1 MAIYNRQN
9 KEVLINMVEV
19 IKKGLETSIQDYPGR
34 IGSLNQGFPPSGPMD
49 SWSFRLAN
57 VLVENKQDAAALEC
71 QFMGPS
77 LKFNNNRIIAIT
89 GANMSPKLDGNPVPL
104 WESIEVKANQVLEME
119 FATIGARSYI
129 AFSGGIISE
138 PWLSSR
144 STFHKAGVGG
154 IEGKA
159 IQEDQIIPLGKSK
172 SVAGR
177 KIKKSSMPIMSTDK
191 KWAIEVVRGPND
203 DWIDEKG
210 HKMFLN
216 SEWKLQ
222 AKSDRTGYRL
232 DGPEWSFTEKATHKG
247 LEHGSHPSN
256 IIDQG
261 YPVGAINL
269 AGQTPIILVNDGP
282 SMGGFIVPYTVPSA
296 SFWKLGQAKPGDRFN
311 FVEISVEKAQ
321 ALRAEQ
327 TMICSEAS
335 LVSSDKQD
343 ILIRKK
349 QIKKIDHIKVV
360 DFDKEKLDEKIRNKM
375 MEKKGMK
382 NIKVRFFN

>member
-1 MAIYNRQN
+1 
-9 KEVLINMVEV
+9 MVQV
-19 IKKGLETSIQDYPGR
+19 IKKGLETSVQDYPGR
-34 IGSLNQGFPPSGPMD
+34 IGTLNLGFPPSGPMD

-57 VLVENKQDAAALEC
+57 VLVNNEPGTATLEC
-71 QFMGPS
+71 QFMGPT
-77 LKFNNNRIIAIT
+77 LKFNDDRVIAIT
-89 GANMSPKLDGNPVPL
+89 GADMSPKIDGTPVPL
-104 WESIEVKANQVLEME
+104 WESLEVKKDQILEMA
-119 FATIGARSYI
+119 FATVGARSYI
-129 AFSGGIISE
+129 AFSGGINTT
-138 PWLSSR
+138 PWLGSR

-154 IEGKA
+154 INGKA
-159 IQEDQIIPLGKSK
+159 IQDGQIIPLNKSK
-172 SVAGR
+172 SITRR
-177 KIKKSSMPIMSTDK
+177 KIKNSSIPVMSTNK
-191 KWAIEVVRGPND
+191 KWLVEVVKGPND
-203 DWIDEKG
+203 DWVDEKG

-216 SEWKLQ
+216 SDWKLQ
-222 AKSDRTGYRL
+222 SKSDRTGYRL
-232 DGPEWSFTEKATHKG
+232 EGPKWSFTEKATNKS
-247 LEHGSHPSN
+247 LEHGTFPSN

-296 SFWKLGQAKPGDRFN
+296 SFWKLGQAKPGDSFN

-321 ALRAEQ
+321 ALRTEQ

-349 QIKKIDHIKVV
+349 QINKIDHIKVV
-360 DFDKEKLDEKIRNKM
+360 DFDKEKLDEKVRNKM

>member
-1 MAIYNRQN
+1 
-9 KEVLINMVEV
+9 MVQV
-19 IKKGLETSIQDYPGR
+19 IKKGLETSVQDYPGR
-34 IGSLNQGFPPSGPMD
+34 IGTLNLGFPPSGPMD

-57 VLVENKQDAAALEC
+57 VLVDNEPGTAALEC
-71 QFMGPS
+71 QFMGPT
-77 LKFNNNRIIAIT
+77 LKFNSDRIIAIT
-89 GANMSPKLDGNPVPL
+89 GADMSPKINGTPVPL
-104 WESIEVKANQVLEME
+104 WESLEVKKDQILEMA
-119 FATIGARSYI
+119 FATVGARSYI
-129 AFSGGIISE
+129 AFSGGINTT
-138 PWLSSR
+138 PWLGSR

-154 IEGKA
+154 IDGKA
-159 IQEDQIIPLGKSK
+159 IQDGQIIPLNKSK
-172 SVAGR
+172 PVKGR
-177 KIKKSSMPIMSTDK
+177 KIKNSSMPVMPTNK
-191 KWAIEVVRGPND
+191 KWLVEVVKGPND
-203 DWIDEKG
+203 DWVDEKG

-216 SEWKLQ
+216 SDWKLQ
-222 AKSDRTGYRL
+222 SKSDRTGYRL
-232 DGPEWSFTEKATHKG
+232 EGPKWSFTEKATNKG
-247 LEHGSHPSN
+247 LEHGTFPSN

-296 SFWKLGQAKPGDRFN
+296 SFWKLGQAKPGDSFN

-321 ALRAEQ
+321 TLRTEQ

-335 LVSSDKQD
+335 LVSSNKQD

-349 QIKKIDHIKVV
+349 QINKIDHIKVV
-360 DFDKEKLDEKIRNKM
+360 DFDKEKLDEKVRNKM

>member
-1 MAIYNRQN
+1 
-9 KEVLINMVEV
+9 MVQV
-19 IKKGLETSIQDYPGR
+19 IKKGLETSVQDYPGR
-34 IGSLNQGFPPSGPMD
+34 IGTLNLGFPPSGPMD

-57 VLVENKQDAAALEC
+57 VLVENEPGTAALEC
-71 QFMGPS
+71 QFLGPT
-77 LKFNNNRIIAIT
+77 LKFNSDRIIAIT
-89 GANMSPKLDGNPVPL
+89 GANMSPKINGTPVPL
-104 WESIEVKANQVLEME
+104 WESLEVKKDQVLEMS
-119 FATIGARSYI
+119 FATVGARSYI
-129 AFSGGIISE
+129 AFSGGINTT
-138 PWLSSR
+138 PWLGSR

-159 IQEDQIIPLGKSK
+159 IQEGQIIPLNKSK

-177 KIKKSSMPIMSTDK
+177 KIKKNSIPVMSTNK
-191 KWAIEVVRGPND
+191 KWSVEVVKGPND
-203 DWIDEKG
+203 DWVDEKG

-216 SEWKLQ
+216 SDWKLQ
-222 AKSDRTGYRL
+222 SKSDRTGYRL
-232 DGPEWSFTEKATHKG
+232 DGPKWSFTKKATHKG
-247 LEHGSHPSN
+247 LEHGTFPSN

-349 QIKKIDHIKVV
+349 QINKIDHIKVV

>member
-1 MAIYNRQN
+1 
-9 KEVLINMVEV
+9 MVQV
-19 IKKGLETSIQDYPGR
+19 IKKGLETSVQDYPGR
-34 IGSLNQGFPPSGPMD
+34 IGTLNLGFPPSGPMD

-57 VLVENKQDAAALEC
+57 ILVNNEPGTAALEC
-71 QFMGPS
+71 QFMGPT
-77 LKFNNNRIIAIT
+77 LKFNSDRIISIT
-89 GANMSPKLDGNPVPL
+89 GANMSPKIDGTPVPL
-104 WESIEVKANQVLEME
+104 WESLEVKKDQILEMA
-119 FATIGARSYI
+119 FATVGARSYI
-129 AFSGGIISE
+129 AFSGGINTE
-138 PWLSSR
+138 PWLGSR

-159 IQEDQIIPLGKSK
+159 IQDGQVIPLNKSK

-177 KIKKSSMPIMSTDK
+177 KIKKNSIPVMSTNK
-191 KWAIEVVRGPND
+191 KWSVEVVKGPND
-203 DWIDEKG
+203 DWVDEKG

-216 SEWKLQ
+216 SDWKLQ
-222 AKSDRTGYRL
+222 SKSDRTGYRL
-232 DGPEWSFTEKATHKG
+232 DGPKWTFAEKATHKG
-247 LEHGSHPSN
+247 LEHGTFPSN

-296 SFWKLGQAKPGDRFN
+296 SFWKLGQAKPGDNFN

-321 ALRAEQ
+321 TLRTEQ
-327 TMICSEAS
+327 TTICSETS
-335 LVSSDKQD
+335 LVSFNKEN
-343 ILIRKK
+343 ILIHKK
-349 QIKKIDHIKVV
+349 PVKKIDHIKVV

>member
-1 MAIYNRQN
+1 
-9 KEVLINMVEV
+9 MVQV
-19 IKKGLETSIQDYPGR
+19 IKKGLETSVQDYPGR
-34 IGSLNQGFPPSGPMD
+34 IGTLNLGFPPSGPMD

-57 VLVENKQDAAALEC
+57 VLVENEPGAAALEC
-71 QFMGPS
+71 QFLGPT
-77 LKFNNNRIIAIT
+77 LKFNSDRIIAIT
-89 GANMSPKLDGNPVPL
+89 GANMSPKINGTPVPL
-104 WESIEVKANQVLEME
+104 WESLEVKKDQVLEMS
-119 FATIGARSYI
+119 FATVGARSYI
-129 AFSGGIISE
+129 AFSGEINTT
-138 PWLSSR
+138 PWLGSK

-159 IQEDQIIPLGKSK
+159 IQEGQIIPLNKSK

-177 KIKKSSMPIMSTDK
+177 KIKKNSIPVMSTNK
-191 KWAIEVVRGPND
+191 KWSVEVVKGPND
-203 DWIDEKG
+203 DWVDEKG

-216 SEWKLQ
+216 SDWKLQ
-222 AKSDRTGYRL
+222 SKSDRTGYRL
-232 DGPEWSFTEKATHKG
+232 DGPKWSFTKKATHKG
-247 LEHGSHPSN
+247 LEHGTFPSN

-349 QIKKIDHIKVV
+349 QINKIDHIKVV

>member
-1 MAIYNRQN
+1 
-9 KEVLINMVEV
+9 MVQV
-19 IKKGLETSIQDYPGR
+19 IKKGLETSVQDYPGR
-34 IGSLNQGFPPSGPMD
+34 IGTLNLGFPPSGPMD

-57 VLVENKQDAAALEC
+57 VLVNNEPGTAALEC
-71 QFMGPS
+71 QFMGPT
-77 LKFNNNRIIAIT
+77 LKFNDDRIIAIT
-89 GANMSPKLDGNPVPL
+89 GADMFPKIDGTPVPL
-104 WESIEVKANQVLEME
+104 WESLEVKKDQILEMA
-119 FATIGARSYI
+119 FATVGARSYI
-129 AFSGGIISE
+129 AFSGGINTT
-138 PWLSSR
+138 PWLGSR

-154 IEGKA
+154 IDGKA
-159 IQEDQIIPLGKSK
+159 IQDGQIIPLNKSK
-172 SVAGR
+172 SVKRR
-177 KIKKSSMPIMSTDK
+177 KIKNSSIPVMSTNK
-191 KWAIEVVRGPND
+191 KWLVEVVKGPND
-203 DWIDEKG
+203 DWVDEKG

-216 SEWKLQ
+216 SDWKLQ
-222 AKSDRTGYRL
+222 SKSDRTGYRL
-232 DGPEWSFTEKATHKG
+232 EGPKWSFTEKATNKS
-247 LEHGSHPSN
+247 LEHGTFPSN

-296 SFWKLGQAKPGDRFN
+296 SFWKLGQAKPGDSFN

-321 ALRAEQ
+321 TLRTEQ

-349 QIKKIDHIKVV
+349 QINKIDHIKIV
-360 DFDKEKLDEKIRNKM
+360 DFDKEKLDEKVRNKM

>member
-1 MAIYNRQN
+1 
-9 KEVLINMVEV
+9 MVQV
-19 IKKGLETSIQDYPGR
+19 IKKGLETSVQDYPGR
-34 IGSLNQGFPPSGPMD
+34 IGTLNLGFPPSGPMD

-57 VLVENKQDAAALEC
+57 ILVNNEPGTAALEC
-71 QFMGPS
+71 QFMGPT
-77 LKFNNNRIIAIT
+77 LKFNDDRVIAIT
-89 GANMSPKLDGNPVPL
+89 GADMSPKIDGTPVPL
-104 WESIEVKANQVLEME
+104 WESLEVKKDQVLEIA
-119 FATIGARSYI
+119 FATVGARSYI
-129 AFSGGIISE
+129 AFSGGINTT
-138 PWLSSR
+138 PWLGSR

-154 IEGKA
+154 IDGKA
-159 IQEDQIIPLGKSK
+159 IQDGQIIPLNKFK
-172 SVAGR
+172 SVKGR
-177 KIKKSSMPIMSTDK
+177 KIKNSSIPVMSTNK
-191 KWAIEVVRGPND
+191 KWLVEVVKGPND
-203 DWIDEKG
+203 DWVDEKG

-216 SEWKLQ
+216 SDWKLQ
-222 AKSDRTGYRL
+222 SKSDRTGYRL
-232 DGPEWSFTEKATHKG
+232 EGPKWSFTEKATNKS
-247 LEHGSHPSN
+247 LEHGTFPSN

-296 SFWKLGQAKPGDRFN
+296 SFWKLGQAKPGDSFN

-321 ALRAEQ
+321 TLRTEQ

-349 QIKKIDHIKVV
+349 QINKIDHIKVV
-360 DFDKEKLDEKIRNKM
+360 DFDKEKLDEKVRNKM

>member
-1 MAIYNRQN
+1 
-9 KEVLINMVEV
+9 MVQV
-19 IKKGLETSIQDYPGR
+19 IKKGLETSVQDYPGR
-34 IGSLNQGFPPSGPMD
+34 IGTLNLGFPPSGPMD

-57 VLVENKQDAAALEC
+57 VLVNNEPGTAALEC
-71 QFMGPS
+71 QFMGPT
-77 LKFNNNRIIAIT
+77 LKFNDDRVIAIT
-89 GANMSPKLDGNPVPL
+89 GADMSPKIDGTPVPL
-104 WESIEVKANQVLEME
+104 WESLKVKKDQILEMA
-119 FATIGARSYI
+119 FATVGARSYI
-129 AFSGGIISE
+129 AFSGGINTT
-138 PWLSSR
+138 PWLGSR

-154 IEGKA
+154 IDGKA
-159 IQEDQIIPLGKSK
+159 IQDGQIIPLNKSK
-172 SVAGR
+172 SVKGR
-177 KIKKSSMPIMSTDK
+177 KIKNSSIPVMSTNK
-191 KWAIEVVRGPND
+191 KWLVEVVKGPND
-203 DWIDEKG
+203 DWVDEKG

-216 SEWKLQ
+216 SDWKLQ
-222 AKSDRTGYRL
+222 SKSDRTGYRL
-232 DGPEWSFTEKATHKG
+232 EGPKWSFTEKATNKG
-247 LEHGSHPSN
+247 LEHGTFPSN

-296 SFWKLGQAKPGDRFN
+296 SFWKLGQAKPGDSFN

-321 ALRAEQ
+321 TLRTEQ

-349 QIKKIDHIKVV
+349 QINKIDHIKVI

>member
-1 MAIYNRQN
+1 
-9 KEVLINMVEV
+9 MVQV
-19 IKKGLETSIQDYPGR
+19 IKKGLETSVQDYPGR
-34 IGSLNQGFPPSGPMD
+34 IGTLNLGFPPSGPMD

-57 VLVENKQDAAALEC
+57 VLVENEPGAAALEC
-71 QFMGPS
+71 QFLGPT
-77 LKFNNNRIIAIT
+77 LKFNSDRIIAIT
-89 GANMSPKLDGNPVPL
+89 GANMSPKINGTPVPL
-104 WESIEVKANQVLEME
+104 WESLEVKKDQVLEMT
-119 FATIGARSYI
+119 FATVGARSYI
-129 AFSGGIISE
+129 AFSGGINTT
-138 PWLSSR
+138 PWLGSR

-159 IQEDQIIPLGKSK
+159 IQEGQIIPLNKSK

-177 KIKKSSMPIMSTDK
+177 KIKKNSIPVMSTNK
-191 KWAIEVVRGPND
+191 KWSVEVVKGPND
-203 DWIDEKG
+203 DWVDEKG

-216 SEWKLQ
+216 SDWKLQ
-222 AKSDRTGYRL
+222 SKSDRTGYRL
-232 DGPEWSFTEKATHKG
+232 DGPKWSFTKKATHKG
-247 LEHGSHPSN
+247 LEHGTFPSN

-360 DFDKEKLDEKIRNKM
+360 DFDKEKLDEKIRNKV

>member
-1 MAIYNRQN
+1 
-9 KEVLINMVEV
+9 MVQV
-19 IKKGLETSIQDYPGR
+19 IKKGLETSVQDYPGR
-34 IGSLNQGFPPSGPMD
+34 IGTLNLGFPPSGPMD

-57 VLVENKQDAAALEC
+57 VLVENEPGAAALEC
-71 QFMGPS
+71 QFMGPT
-77 LKFNNNRIIAIT
+77 LKFNSDRIIAIT
-89 GANMSPKLDGNPVPL
+89 GADMSPKINGTPVPL
-104 WESIEVKANQVLEME
+104 WESLEVKKDQVLEMA
-119 FATIGARSYI
+119 FATVGARSYI
-129 AFSGGIISE
+129 AFSGGINTT
-138 PWLSSR
+138 PWLGSR

-159 IQEDQIIPLGKSK
+159 IQEGKIIPLNKSK

-177 KIKKSSMPIMSTDK
+177 KIKKNSIPVMSTNK
-191 KWAIEVVRGPND
+191 KWSVEVVKGPND
-203 DWIDEKG
+203 DWVDEKG

-216 SEWKLQ
+216 SDWKLQ
-222 AKSDRTGYRL
+222 SKSDRTGYRL
-232 DGPEWSFTEKATHKG
+232 DGPKWSFTKKATHKG
-247 LEHGSHPSN
+247 LEHGTFPSN

-335 LVSSDKQD
+335 LVSSDKQN
-343 ILIRKK
+343 ISIRKK

-360 DFDKEKLDEKIRNKM
+360 DFDKEKLDEKIRNKV

>member
-1 MAIYNRQN
+1 
-9 KEVLINMVEV
+9 MVQV
-19 IKKGLETSIQDYPGR
+19 IKKGLETSVQDYPGR
-34 IGSLNQGFPPSGPMD
+34 IGTLNLGFPPSGPMD

-57 VLVENKQDAAALEC
+57 ILVENEPGAAALEC
-71 QFMGPS
+71 QFLGPT
-77 LKFNNNRIIAIT
+77 LKFNSDRIIAIT
-89 GANMSPKLDGNPVPL
+89 GANMFPKLDGTPVPL
-104 WESIEVKANQVLEME
+104 WESLEVKKDQVLEMS
-119 FATIGARSYI
+119 FATVGARSYI
-129 AFSGGIISE
+129 AFSGGINTT
-138 PWLSSR
+138 PWLGSR

-159 IQEDQIIPLGKSK
+159 IQEGQIIPLNKSK

-177 KIKKSSMPIMSTDK
+177 KIKKNSIPVMSTNK
-191 KWAIEVVRGPND
+191 KWSVEVVKGPND
-203 DWIDEKG
+203 DWVDEKG

-216 SEWKLQ
+216 SDWKLQ
-222 AKSDRTGYRL
+222 SKSDRTGYRL
-232 DGPEWSFTEKATHKG
+232 DGPKWSFTKKATHKG
-247 LEHGSHPSN
+247 LEHGTFPSN

-327 TMICSEAS
+327 TTICSEAS

-349 QIKKIDHIKVV
+349 QINKIDHIKVV
-360 DFDKEKLDEKIRNKM
+360 DFDKEKLDEKVRNKM

>member
-1 MAIYNRQN
+1 MMQ
-9 KEVLINMVEV
+9 V
-19 IKKGLETSIQDYPGR
+19 IKKGLETSVQDYPGR
-34 IGSLNQGFPPSGPMD
+34 IGTLNLGFPPSGPMD

-57 VLVENKQDAAALEC
+57 VLVENEPGAAALEC
-71 QFMGPS
+71 QFMGPT
-77 LKFNNNRIIAIT
+77 LKFNSDRIIAIT
-89 GANMSPKLDGNPVPL
+89 GANMSPKINGTPVPL
-104 WESIEVKANQVLEME
+104 WESLEVKKDQVLEMS
-119 FATIGARSYI
+119 FATVGARSYI
-129 AFSGGIISE
+129 AFSGGINTT
-138 PWLSSR
+138 PWLGSK

-159 IQEDQIIPLGKSK
+159 IQEGQIIPLNKSK

-177 KIKKSSMPIMSTDK
+177 KIKKNSIPVMSTNK
-191 KWAIEVVRGPND
+191 KWSVEVVKGPND
-203 DWIDEKG
+203 DWVDEKG

-216 SEWKLQ
+216 SDWKLQ
-222 AKSDRTGYRL
+222 SKSDRTGYRL
-232 DGPEWSFTEKATHKG
+232 DGPKWSFTKKATHKG
-247 LEHGSHPSN
+247 LEHGTFPSN

-360 DFDKEKLDEKIRNKM
+360 DFDKEKLDEKIRNKV

>member
-1 MAIYNRQN
+1 
-9 KEVLINMVEV
+9 MVQV
-19 IKKGLETSIQDYPGR
+19 IKKGLETSVQDYPGR
-34 IGSLNQGFPPSGPMD
+34 IGTLNLGFPPSGPMD

-57 VLVENKQDAAALEC
+57 VLVNNEPGTAALEC
-71 QFMGPS
+71 QFMGPT
-77 LKFNNNRIIAIT
+77 LKFNDDRVIAIT
-89 GANMSPKLDGNPVPL
+89 GADMSPKIDGTPVPL
-104 WESIEVKANQVLEME
+104 WESLEVKKDQILEIA
-119 FATIGARSYI
+119 FATVGARSYI
-129 AFSGGIISE
+129 AFSGGINTI
-138 PWLSSR
+138 PWLGSR

-154 IEGKA
+154 IDGKA
-159 IQEDQIIPLGKSK
+159 IQDGQIIPLNKSK
-172 SVAGR
+172 SVKGR
-177 KIKKSSMPIMSTDK
+177 KIKNSSIPVMSTNK
-191 KWAIEVVRGPND
+191 KWLVEVVKGPND
-203 DWIDEKG
+203 DWVDEKG

-216 SEWKLQ
+216 SDWKLQ
-222 AKSDRTGYRL
+222 SKSDRTGYRL
-232 DGPEWSFTEKATHKG
+232 EGPKWSFTEKATNKS
-247 LEHGSHPSN
+247 LEHGTFPSN

-296 SFWKLGQAKPGDRFN
+296 SFWKLGQAKPGDSFN
-311 FVEISVEKAQ
+311 FVEVSVEKAQ
-321 ALRAEQ
+321 TLRTEQ

-349 QIKKIDHIKVV
+349 QINKIDHIKVV
-360 DFDKEKLDEKIRNKM
+360 DFDKEKLDEKVRNKM

>member
-1 MAIYNRQN
+1 
-9 KEVLINMVEV
+9 MVQV
-19 IKKGLETSIQDYPGR
+19 IKKGLETSVQDYPGR
-34 IGSLNQGFPPSGPMD
+34 IGTLNLGFPPSGPMD

-57 VLVENKQDAAALEC
+57 VLVENEPGTAALEC
-71 QFMGPS
+71 QFLGPT
-77 LKFNNNRIIAIT
+77 LKFNSDRIIAIT
-89 GANMSPKLDGNPVPL
+89 GANMSPKINGTPVPL
-104 WESIEVKANQVLEME
+104 WESLEVKKDQVLEMS
-119 FATIGARSYI
+119 FATVGARSYI
-129 AFSGGIISE
+129 AFSGGINTT
-138 PWLSSR
+138 PWLGSR

-159 IQEDQIIPLGKSK
+159 IQEGQIIPLNKSK

-177 KIKKSSMPIMSTDK
+177 KIKKNSIPVMSTNK
-191 KWAIEVVRGPND
+191 KWSVEVVKGPND
-203 DWIDEKG
+203 DWVDEKG

-216 SEWKLQ
+216 SDWKLQ
-222 AKSDRTGYRL
+222 SKSDRTGYRL
-232 DGPEWSFTEKATHKG
+232 DGPKWSFTKKATHKG
-247 LEHGSHPSN
+247 LEHGTFPSN

-335 LVSSDKQD
+335 LVSSDKKD

-360 DFDKEKLDEKIRNKM
+360 DFDKEKLDEKIRNKV

>member
-1 MAIYNRQN
+1 
-9 KEVLINMVEV
+9 
-19 IKKGLETSIQDYPGR
+19 
-34 IGSLNQGFPPSGPMD
+34 MD

-57 VLVENKQDAAALEC
+57 VLVENEPGAAALEC
-71 QFMGPS
+71 QFMGPT
-77 LKFNNNRIIAIT
+77 LKFNSDRIIAIT
-89 GANMSPKLDGNPVPL
+89 GADMSPKINGTPVPL
-104 WESIEVKANQVLEME
+104 WQSLEVKKDQVLEMA
-119 FATIGARSYI
+119 FATVGARSYI
-129 AFSGGIISE
+129 AFSGGINTT
-138 PWLSSR
+138 PWLGSR

-159 IQEDQIIPLGKSK
+159 IQDGQIIPLNKSK

-177 KIKKSSMPIMSTDK
+177 KIKKSSIPIMSTNK
-191 KWAIEVVRGPND
+191 KWSVEVVKGPND
-203 DWIDEKG
+203 DWVDEKG

-216 SEWKLQ
+216 SDWKLQ
-222 AKSDRTGYRL
+222 SKSDRTGYRL
-232 DGPEWSFTEKATHKG
+232 DGPNWTFTEKATHKG
-247 LEHGSHPSN
+247 LEHGTFPSN

-296 SFWKLGQAKPGDRFN
+296 SFWKLGQAKPGDSFN

-321 ALRAEQ
+321 TLRAEQ
-327 TMICSEAS
+327 TTICSEAS
-335 LVSSDKQD
+335 LVSYNEKN

-349 QIKKIDHIKVV
+349 PIKKIDHIKVV

>member
-1 MAIYNRQN
+1 
-9 KEVLINMVEV
+9 MVQV
-19 IKKGLETSIQDYPGR
+19 IKKGLETSVQDYPGR
-34 IGSLNQGFPPSGPMD
+34 IGTLNLGFPPSGPMD

-57 VLVENKQDAAALEC
+57 VLVGNEPGTAALEC
-71 QFMGPS
+71 QFMGPT
-77 LKFNNNRIIAIT
+77 LKFNSDRIIAIT
-89 GANMSPKLDGNPVPL
+89 GANMSPKIDGTPVPL
-104 WESIEVKANQVLEME
+104 WESLKVKKDQVLEIA
-119 FATIGARSYI
+119 FATVGARSYI
-129 AFSGGIISE
+129 AFSGGINTA
-138 PWLSSR
+138 PWLGSR

-159 IQEDQIIPLGKSK
+159 IQDGQIIPLNKSK
-172 SVAGR
+172 SVKGR
-177 KIKKSSMPIMSTDK
+177 KIKNSSIPVMSTNK
-191 KWAIEVVRGPND
+191 KWLVEVVKGPND
-203 DWIDEKG
+203 DWVDEKG

-216 SEWKLQ
+216 SDWKLQ
-222 AKSDRTGYRL
+222 SKSDRTGYRL
-232 DGPEWSFTEKATHKG
+232 EGPKWSFTEKATNKG
-247 LEHGSHPSN
+247 LEHGTFPSN

-296 SFWKLGQAKPGDRFN
+296 SFWKLGQAKPGDSFN

-321 ALRAEQ
+321 TLRTEQ

-349 QIKKIDHIKVV
+349 QINKIDHIKVV
-360 DFDKEKLDEKIRNKM
+360 DFDKEKLDEKVRNKM

>member
-1 MAIYNRQN
+1 
-9 KEVLINMVEV
+9 MVQV
-19 IKKGLETSIQDYPGR
+19 IKKGLETSVQDYPGR
-34 IGSLNQGFPPSGPMD
+34 IGTLNLGFPPSGPMD

-57 VLVENKQDAAALEC
+57 VLVQNEPGAAALEC
-71 QFMGPS
+71 QFMGPT
-77 LKFNNNRIIAIT
+77 LKFNSDRIISIT
-89 GANMSPKLDGNPVPL
+89 GANMSPKIDGIPVPL
-104 WESIEVKANQVLEME
+104 WESLEVKKDQILEMA
-119 FATIGARSYI
+119 FATVGARSYI
-129 AFSGGIISE
+129 AFSGGINTE
-138 PWLSSR
+138 PWLGSR

-159 IQEDQIIPLGKSK
+159 IQDGQVIPLNKSK

-177 KIKKSSMPIMSTDK
+177 KIKKNSIPVMSTNK
-191 KWAIEVVRGPND
+191 KWSVEVVKGPND
-203 DWIDEKG
+203 DWVDEKG

-216 SEWKLQ
+216 SDWKLQ
-222 AKSDRTGYRL
+222 SKSDRTGYRL
-232 DGPEWSFTEKATHKG
+232 DGPKWTFAEKATHKG
-247 LEHGSHPSN
+247 LEHGTFPSN

-296 SFWKLGQAKPGDRFN
+296 SFWKLGQAKPGDNFN

-321 ALRAEQ
+321 TLRTEQ
-327 TMICSEAS
+327 TTICSETS
-335 LVSSDKQD
+335 LVSFNKEN
-343 ILIRKK
+343 ILIHKK
-349 QIKKIDHIKVV
+349 PVKKIDHIKVV

>member
-1 MAIYNRQN
+1 
-9 KEVLINMVEV
+9 MVQV
-19 IKKGLETSIQDYPGR
+19 IKKGLETSVQDYPGR
-34 IGSLNQGFPPSGPMD
+34 IGTLNLGFPPSGPMD

-57 VLVENKQDAAALEC
+57 ILVNNEPGTAALEC
-71 QFMGPS
+71 QFMGPT
-77 LKFNNNRIIAIT
+77 LKFNDDRVIAIT
-89 GANMSPKLDGNPVPL
+89 GADMSPKIDGAPVPL
-104 WESIEVKANQVLEME
+104 WESLEVKKDQVLEIA
-119 FATIGARSYI
+119 FATVGARSYI
-129 AFSGGIISE
+129 AFSGGINTT
-138 PWLSSR
+138 PWLGSR

-154 IEGKA
+154 IDGKA
-159 IQEDQIIPLGKSK
+159 IQDGQIISLNKSK
-172 SVAGR
+172 SVKGR
-177 KIKKSSMPIMSTDK
+177 KIKNSSIPVMPTNK
-191 KWAIEVVRGPND
+191 KWLVEVVKGPND
-203 DWIDEKG
+203 DWVDEKG

-216 SEWKLQ
+216 SDWKLQ
-222 AKSDRTGYRL
+222 SKSDRTGYRL
-232 DGPEWSFTEKATHKG
+232 EGPKWSFTEKATNKS
-247 LEHGSHPSN
+247 LEHGTFPSN

-296 SFWKLGQAKPGDRFN
+296 SFWKLGQAKPGDSFN
-311 FVEISVEKAQ
+311 FVEVSVEKAQ
-321 ALRAEQ
+321 TLRTEQ

-349 QIKKIDHIKVV
+349 QINKIDHIKVV
-360 DFDKEKLDEKIRNKM
+360 DFDKEKLDEKVRNKM